1 LVREYNFDG
10 IVGPTH
16 QYSGLSLGNLA
27 SAVHRGKRGDP
38 RAAALQG
45 LAKMRTL
52 AALGVGQ
59 AVLPPQPRPCLQTLR
74 RLGFTGSD
82 GQVLDAVFRRAP
94 ELLAACSSAS
104 SMWAANAASFT
115 PSSDTSDAKAHF
127 TVANLA
133 SMFHRSLE
141 AQQTAATLRAI
152 FSDSSAFEVHEALP
166 TGLHFTDEGAA
177 NHTRLAEAGSPALHI
192 FGWGRR
198 AFGETTSQALRFPA
212 RQTFEASEAVAR
224 LNRVKADSVLLWQ
237 QEPLGIESGA
247 FHSDV
252 LAVGHEYFF
261 LYHAAAFCDP
271 DAFEAELRRR
281 FQGSLQLRR
290 VTDAELS
297 VTDAVQ
303 SYLFNSQLVSLPEGG
318 MAIVVPQEV
327 RQNPSA
333 EALLQRL
340 LGEANPLDQIVEV
353 EVNASM
359 KNGGGPACLR
369 LRVSLTDAESA
380 RVNGR
385 VFLDEALGAALE
397 QWIGRHYRDRL
408 ELSDLADPRLL
419 EEGRVALHE
428 LTRILQIGP
437 IYPFQGGA

>member
-1 LVREYNFDG
+1 MAREYNFDG
-10 IVGPTH
+10 IVGLTH

-27 SAVHRGKRGDP
+27 SAAHRGKRGDP

-82 GQVLDAVFRRAP
+82 AQVLDAVLRRAP

-104 SMWAANAASFT
+104 SMWAANAASYA

-141 AQQTAATLRAI
+141 AQQTRATLRAI
-152 FSDSSAFEVHEALP
+152 FADSSAFEVHDELP
-166 TGLHFTDEGAA
+166 AGLHFSDEGAA
-177 NHTRLAEAGSPALHI
+177 NHTRLTVEGSPALHI

-198 AFGETTSQALRFPA
+198 AFGETTHHFPA

-224 LNRVKADSVLLWQ
+224 LNCLNEDGVLLWQ
-237 QEPLGIESGA
+237 QDPLGIERGA

-252 LAVGHEYFF
+252 LAVGHEHFF

-271 DAFEAELRRR
+271 DAFEAELQRR
-281 FQGSLQLRR
+281 FSGSLQLRR

-318 MAIVVPQEV
+318 MAIVVPQEA

-340 LGEANPLDQIVEV
+340 LGEANPLNQVVEV

-369 LRVSLTDAESA
+369 LRVSLTDAEVA

-385 VFLDEALGAALE
+385 VFLDEALAASLE
-397 QWIGRHYRDRL
+397 QWILRHYRDRL
-408 ELSDLADPRLL
+408 ELSDLADPKLAD
-419 EEGRVALHE
+419 EGQVALDE
-428 LTRILQIGP
+428 LTQILKIGP
-437 IYPFQGGA
+437 IYPFQS

>member
-1 LVREYNFDG
+1 
-10 IVGPTH
+10 
-16 QYSGLSLGNLA
+16 
-27 SAVHRGKRGDP
+27 
-38 RAAALQG
+38 
-45 LAKMRTL
+45 
-52 AALGVGQ
+52 
-59 AVLPPQPRPCLQTLR
+59 
-74 RLGFTGSD
+74 
-82 GQVLDAVFRRAP
+82 
-94 ELLAACSSAS
+94 
-104 SMWAANAASFT
+104 
-115 PSSDTSDAKAHF
+115 
-127 TVANLA
+127 
-133 SMFHRSLE
+133 
-141 AQQTAATLRAI
+141 
-152 FSDSSAFEVHEALP
+152 
-166 TGLHFTDEGAA
+166 
-177 NHTRLAEAGSPALHI
+177 
-192 FGWGRR
+192 
-198 AFGETTSQALRFPA
+198 
-212 RQTFEASEAVAR
+212 VAR